1 MEQLAQNATAVF
13 KEFFDAEPAYVGN
26 APGRVNLIGEHTDYN
41 DGFVLPAAINFGTVV
56 AASPRS
62 DRSMSVVALDFD
74 NERSDFDLDTLADA
88 EASSWMSYVRGV
100 LLALM
105 EQYPDIKGAELTVT
119 GNVPQGAGLSSS
131 ASFEIAL
138 LKAMASL
145 NNLPL
150 SGADAA
156 KMGQLAEN
164 KYAGCNCGIMDQMIS
179 ACGAKDR
186 ALLLDCRSLE
196 TKYTSVP
203 ADFSVMIINSN
214 VKRGLVESEYNLR
227 REQCEAAAAAMGLT
241 SLRDASLE
249 LLNAAKDKM
258 STKEYQRALHVL
270 TENERTLTMFDALNA
285 SDIATCSK
293 MMAESHASMRDDF
306 EITVPPI
313 DYLVELLNGFLGT
326 GGGVRMTGG
335 GFGGCIVALV
345 ADAKVEEAKELVLEN
360 YEKETGIAP
369 SIFVCSAEA
378 GAFTQA

>member
-1 MEQLAQNATAVF
+1 MNQLVNNATQVF
-13 KEFFDAEPAYVGN
+13 NDVFAAQPAYVGN

-56 AASPRS
+56 AATKRD
-62 DRSMSVVALDFD
+62 DRKVVAIALDFN
-74 NERSDFDLDTLADA
+74 NERGEFDLDTLANDQ
-88 EASSWMSYVRGV
+88 ASSWKSYVRGV
-100 LLALM
+100 LLSLM
-105 EQYPDIKGAELTVT
+105 EQYPNIQGANFTVT

-138 LKAMASL
+138 LKAFASL
-145 NNLPL
+145 NDLPL
-150 SGADAA
+150 SGTEAA

-186 ALLLDCRSLE
+186 ALLLDCRTLE

-203 ADFSVMIINSN
+203 ANYSVMIINSN

-227 REQCEAAAAAMGLT
+227 RQQCEAAAAAMGLS

-249 LLNAAKDKM
+249 QLLAAKDKM
-258 STKEYQRALHVL
+258 TQKEFQRAHHVL
-270 TENERTLTMFDALNA
+270 TENQRTLTMFDALNA
-285 SDIATCSK
+285 SDIKTCSK
-293 MMAESHASMRDDF
+293 MMAESHVSMRDNF
-306 EITVPPI
+306 EITVAPI
-313 DYLVELLNGFLGT
+313 DYLVTLLGEFLGDT
-326 GGGVRMTGG
+326 GGVRMTGG
-335 GFGGCIVALV
+335 GFGGCVVSLV
-345 ADAKVEEAKELVLEN
+345 PDAKVDEARALIEAN

>member
-1 MEQLAQNATAVF
+1 MQELATNATNVF
-13 KEFFDAEPAYVGN
+13 KDVFGSEPAYVGN

-56 AASPRS
+56 AATGRD
-62 DRSMSVVALDFD
+62 DRTVSVVALDFD
-74 NERSDFDLDTLADA
+74 NERADFDLDTLADA
-88 EASSWMSYVRGV
+88 EASSWRSYVRGV

-105 EQYPDIKGAELTVT
+105 EQYPDIKGANLSVT

-138 LKAMASL
+138 LKTMASL
-145 NNLPL
+145 NELPL
-150 SGADAA
+150 SGAEAA

-179 ACGAKDR
+179 ACGAKNR

-196 TKYTSVP
+196 TKYTSIP
-203 ADFSVMIINSN
+203 EGYSVLITNSN
-214 VKRGLVESEYNLR
+214 VKRGLVDSEYNTR
-227 REQCEAAAAAMGLT
+227 REQCEAAAAAMGLS
-241 SLRDASLE
+241 SLRDASME
-249 LLNAAKDKM
+249 QLLAAKDKM
-258 STKEYQRALHVL
+258 SEKEFQRAHHVL

-285 SDIATCSK
+285 GDMATCSK

-306 EITVPPI
+306 EITVRPI
-313 DYLVELLNGFLGT
+313 DYLVELLGSLIGDN
-326 GGGVRMTGG
+326 GGVRMTGG
-335 GFGGCIVALV
+335 GFGGCVVALV
-345 ADAKVEEAKELVLEN
+345 ADNKVDEAKTLILEN

-369 SIFVCSAEA
+369 SIFVCSAED